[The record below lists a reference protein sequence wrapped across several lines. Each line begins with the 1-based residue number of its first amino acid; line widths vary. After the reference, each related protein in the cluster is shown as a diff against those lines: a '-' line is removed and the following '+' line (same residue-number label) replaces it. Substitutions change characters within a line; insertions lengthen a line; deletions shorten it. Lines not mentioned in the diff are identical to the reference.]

1 MGLFGGC
8 SGYGGNDNNWI
19 WIVIIVIFVICSCGD
34 GNLFGSNNCCD
45 PCRDEHQC
53 C

>member
-8 SGYGGNDNNWI
+8 SGYGGNDNSWI
-19 WIVIIVIFVICSCGD
+19 WIVIIVIFVICCCGD
-34 GNLFGSNNCCD
+34 GNLLGGNNCCD
-45 PCRDEHQC
+45 PCQDERPC